1 MAGCLMAA
9 EYRDGRLLLEI
20 NLVSESELRISLPK
34 AASAVHVSE
43 MDGLFNTSLVGD
55 FSISIVNPESMSYFG
70 VLNYKEMGEAKVAD
84 EQALPREY
92 FAWENGNLAI
102 KQELLY
108 FFPDSYSNREQAE
121 AFADEKGLP
130 HSKIMEVQMI
140 NSTVRITGSRGEE
153 SYLETPIKIS
163 SVSDI
168 KINSSS
174 LGYAGEFVIKTVNR
188 KLVINHLLPLE
199 DYISGVV
206 QNEIGNSSPTEA
218 LKAQAVAAR
227 THALSLLLNNRHK
240 VDGYDLCSG
249 THCQV
254 YKGKHLQNDA
264 IREAVAA
271 TSYEVL
277 FAGNY
282 PADTPYHSSC
292 GGKTDASSQIW
303 KGKPVDHL
311 NGVTC
316 IPEADEYDL
325 SQEADARA
333 WIDTKHDTAGMS
345 SWERGALVWE
355 KSISK
360 AKLAENT
367 GLEYVNSITITKRG
381 RSGRILN
388 MIIAGNKVISL
399 DNEYKIRQAF
409 GSLSSSFFYLKA
421 SYKDGEDGIIV
432 TPGNSI
438 TVKGKGAG
446 HGIGMCQIG
455 ALRMARL
462 GVSYIDILQHYYPGT
477 TLNSTWMRD
486 AQPLFYQE
494 TYDE

>member
-1 MAGCLMAA
+1 MAA
-9 EYRDGRLLLEI
+9 EYSDGRLMLEI
-20 NLVSESELRISLPK
+20 NLVSDSELLISMPK
-34 AASAVHVSE
+34 GAAEVHVSE
-43 MDGLFNTSLVGD
+43 MDGLFSKRMVGN
-55 FSISIVNPESMSYFG
+55 FSISIVNPDALSYFG
-70 VLNYKEMGEAKVAD
+70 VLNYKEMGGTKGAD
-84 EQALPREY
+84 EHAVPREY

-108 FFPDSYSNREQAE
+108 FFPDSYNNREQAE

-140 NSTVRITGSRGEE
+140 NSTVRITGNRGEV
-153 SYLETPIKIS
+153 SYLETPIHIS

-168 KINSSS
+168 KINGSS

-199 DYISGVV
+199 DYIAGVV
-206 QNEIGNSSPTEA
+206 QNEIGNSSPPEA

-240 VDGYDLCSG
+240 ADGYDLCSS

-254 YKGKHLQNDA
+254 YRGKHLQNDA

-271 TSYEVL
+271 TSNEVL
-277 FAGNY
+277 FAGTY

-303 KGKPVDHL
+303 RGKPVEHL

-316 IPEADEYDL
+316 IAEADEYDL
-325 SQEADARA
+325 SQGTDARA
-333 WIDTKHDTAGMS
+333 WIDTKHDTGEMS
-345 SWERGALVWE
+345 SWERGALAWE
-355 KSISK
+355 KSITK

-367 GLEYVNSITITKRG
+367 GLEYVNSITIIKRG
-381 RSGRILN
+381 RSGRILS
-388 MIIAGNKVISL
+388 MKIAGNKTISL
-399 DNEYKIRQAF
+399 DNEFKIRQAF
-409 GSLSSSFFYLKA
+409 GNLYSSFFYIKG
-421 SYKDGEDGIIV
+421 SYQELNGDVIMNPIS
-432 TPGNSI
+432 TI
-438 TVKGKGAG
+438 TIKGKGAG

-462 GVSYIDILQHYYPGT
+462 GVSYADILQHYYPGT
-477 TLNSTWMRD
+477 TLNSNWMAEER
-486 AQPLFYQE
+486 LHNIEIY
-494 TYDE
+494 YDE